1 MPKIV
6 FWAKLIVFETFVWI
20 LGKFLA
26 HCSLFCQQRH
36 FGCKVISIWWLLWPI
51 MMAFCWLFRSLGFFS
66 LLNFFV
72 PLASQGIFLHTS
84 SWLFSQIFKGFCF
97 FQFKKKIIS
106 PIFFSKFWT
115 NFTNNSCKTTIGIPN
130 QKTRKF
136 HNWSAHMKC
145 LWN

>member
-51 MMAFCWLFRSLGFFS
+51 MMAFCWLFRSLGFFLCWTFLFHWPLKES
-66 LLNFFV
+66 FGTLHPGFF
-72 PLASQGIFLHTS
+72 HR
-84 SWLFSQIFKGFCF
+84 FSKVFAFPIQ
-97 FQFKKKIIS
+97 KKLIS
-106 PIFFSKFWT
+106 PIFFGKFWT
-115 NFTNNSCKTTIGIPN
+115 NFTNNSCKTTTGIPT

>member
-1 MPKIV
+1 MLKIV

-51 MMAFCWLFRSLGFFS
+51 MMAFCWLFRSLGFFLCWTFLFHWPLKES
-66 LLNFFV
+66 FGTLHPGFF
-72 PLASQGIFLHTS
+72 HR
-84 SWLFSQIFKGFCF
+84 FSKVFAFPIQRKL
-97 FQFKKKIIS
+97 IS
-106 PIFFSKFWT
+106 PIFFGKFWT

-130 QKTRKF
+130 QKTHKF